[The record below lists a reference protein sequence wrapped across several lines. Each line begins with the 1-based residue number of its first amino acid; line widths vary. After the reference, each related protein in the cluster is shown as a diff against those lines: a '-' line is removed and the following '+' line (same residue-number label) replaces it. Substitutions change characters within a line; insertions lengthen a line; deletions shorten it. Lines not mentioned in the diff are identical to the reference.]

1 MNAAT
6 ETANALAELTD
17 AMLQAVKTDDWSLM
31 TELDG
36 QRLAAIDAFK
46 HQKCNDKVDK
56 EVMDRLRL
64 LDEQLRSTAHAA
76 RDDVADKLVAGLVPA
91 FQDTRNGEVHLA
103 RNGNGELALL
113 HTFTLLPDA
122 WVAERDDEGG
132 AIALHP
138 HVIAGYWQCAQFVSV
153 DELLVKTWKNLS

>member
-1 MNAAT
+1 MLNA
-6 ETANALAELTD
+6 
-17 AMLQAVKTDDWSLM
+17 
-31 TELDG
+31 
-36 QRLAAIDAFK
+36 
-46 HQKCNDKVDK
+46 NDKPAK
-56 EVMDRLRL
+56 
-64 LDEQLRSTAHAA
+64 TASCAT
-76 RDDVADKLVAGLVPA
+76 DGKPMFMPEDLVAGLVPA